1 MIRYIHKNP
10 EKACICRK
18 EAYKW
23 SSYREFINSCGIITD
38 VDLVLKLFGKTKR
51 EAINNFIKFNNEID
65 RVYSD
70 AEFEFETRLSD
81 EEAEEC
87 IKRIL
92 NVKNIIDIQRKSDE
106 NRNKYIYEIS
116 QIKGIASN
124 QIGKMMKISERTVQR
139 IINKYK
145 RDNSIK

>member
-1 MIRYIHKNP
+1 MCIRD
-10 EKACICRK
+10 R
-18 EAYKW
+18 W

-92 NVKNIIDIQRKSDE
+92 NVKNIIAVSYTHLI
-106 NRNKYIYEIS
+106 
-116 QIKGIASN
+116 
-124 QIGKMMKISERTVQR
+124 
-139 IINKYK
+139 
-145 RDNSIK
+145 